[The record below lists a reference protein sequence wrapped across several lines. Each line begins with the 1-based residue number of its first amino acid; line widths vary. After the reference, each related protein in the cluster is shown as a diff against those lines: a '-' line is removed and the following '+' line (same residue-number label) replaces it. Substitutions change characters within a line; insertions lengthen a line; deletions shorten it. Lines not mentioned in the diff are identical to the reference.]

1 MIFTKTYSTVVQNI
15 LSESKAHLTSFPCAF
30 VFSFFAII
38 EIIRI
43 TNPELIVRTESLKMD
58 GIKRCLA
65 LGVCSVSDRLLSQ
78 PLGMSR
84 GVSE

>member
-15 LSESKAHLTSFPCAF
+15 LSESKVHLTSFPCAF
-30 VFSFFAII
+30 VFSFAII

-65 LGVCSVSDRLLSQ
+65 LGVCSV
-78 PLGMSR
+78 
-84 GVSE
+84 